1 MDGMQ
6 VPVPPGTKTG
16 YSRASTRPTS
26 ATTACSDSPRSRPQR
41 PLSARS
47 TGSRDARNSACY
59 EADFATNS
67 WSDWQSAPSRPTSAK
82 SQAGQVASTP
92 QTARRLSNASGSEM
106 IPVRADSARSTR
118 TPEHHSLEEELS
130 EPVLTRIPNSIATQ
144 LEKQVAT
151 AIGLRGRARL
161 VPRLPRSV
169 VSCKHGSDCC
179 WRWLARAA
187 LEEIWGSSLA
197 TLSLAE
203 CVKKMKEEFAQL
215 QADRRDFE
223 AEQFRAKAAEETAA
237 RLQEELTECKVDG
250 REFRVLERE
259 HGRVQNETIELR
271 TLAGKL
277 DAQLE
282 LQRKQWHQEKEV
294 MIQQATAET
303 EQLRSRAESAEASAV
318 QAQAVENDLRERV
331 KELQQQVRELK
342 SELQEDRNMK
352 LKLMKKPGKK
362 KPSAKRSASRRKS
375 KSRSGTSPSK
385 SRSKSRRRRG

>member
-26 ATTACSDSPRSRPQR
+26 ATTTCSDSPRSRPQR

-92 QTARRLSNASGSEM
+92 QTARRLSNASGYEM
-106 IPVRADSARSTR
+106 IPVRPDSARSTR
-118 TPEHHSLEEELS
+118 TPEHHSLEEQIIASPDFGRRCVEEELS

-203 CVKKMKEEFAQL
+203 CVKKMKEDTDKQQAACNKAIQSVRSCSFHLSLSLSIFSSLACGQSFEIPASLVIIPLTTRENELRSTHMHTRRHTHTLAQKHL
-215 QADRRDFE
+215 
-223 AEQFRAKAAEETAA
+223 
-237 RLQEELTECKVDG
+237 
-250 REFRVLERE
+250 
-259 HGRVQNETIELR
+259 IELLMWNASHVQK
-271 TLAGKL
+271 T
-277 DAQLE
+277 
-282 LQRKQWHQEKEV
+282 
-294 MIQQATAET
+294 IQ
-303 EQLRSRAESAEASAV
+303 
-318 QAQAVENDLRERV
+318 
-331 KELQQQVRELK
+331 
-342 SELQEDRNMK
+342 
-352 LKLMKKPGKK
+352 
-362 KPSAKRSASRRKS
+362 
-375 KSRSGTSPSK
+375 
-385 SRSKSRRRRG
+385 

>member
-118 TPEHHSLEEELS
+118 TPEHHSLEEQIIASPDFGRRCVEEELS

-203 CVKKMKEEFAQL
+203 CVKKMKE
-215 QADRRDFE
+215 DTD
-223 AEQFRAKAAEETAA
+223 K
-237 RLQEELTECKVDG
+237 
-250 REFRVLERE
+250 
-259 HGRVQNETIELR
+259 
-271 TLAGKL
+271 
-277 DAQLE
+277 
-282 LQRKQWHQEKEV
+282 
-294 MIQQATAET
+294 QQAACNKAI
-303 EQLRSRAESAEASAV
+303 QSVRSCSFHLSFSLSLSIFSSLACGQSFEIPASLV
-318 QAQAVENDLRERV
+318 IIPLTQAYKIVNGMQ
-331 KELQQQVRELK
+331 
-342 SELQEDRNMK
+342 
-352 LKLMKKPGKK
+352 
-362 KPSAKRSASRRKS
+362 
-375 KSRSGTSPSK
+375 
-385 SRSKSRRRRG
+385 